1 MPVFTLGVGCSVA
14 AILVN
19 SGFMLLTVDAAA
31 RPAVQTVS
39 KELAIVEPVSRARK
53 NVLLPGATIFG
64 FRACRSLYEF
74 AIHALSLCFQS
85 ERCIDGSR
93 DILAAPC

>member
-1 MPVFTLGVGCSVA
+1 MAV
-14 AILVN
+14 ILTN

-31 RPAVQTVS
+31 RPAIQTVS
-39 KELAIVEPVSRARK
+39 KELAIVERVSRARK

-64 FRACRSLYEF
+64 SRACRSLYGS

-85 ERCIDGSR
+85 ERCIDGGR
-93 DILAAPC
+93 DILAAIC